1 VQARQRAET
10 VHGRGVCNLLGE
22 TAPSTPR
29 DIMARVP
36 SQTWKTVSI
45 AGLVILLLGM
55 IFSGYIIWYVGIL
68 VLLLA
73 MAGGALMFRQLGPPS
88 R

>member
-1 VQARQRAET
+1 
-10 VHGRGVCNLLGE
+10 
-22 TAPSTPR
+22 
-29 DIMARVP
+29 MARVP

-45 AGLVILLLGM
+45 VGLVILLLGM